1 MAKVY
6 RIFLLLLIS
15 SINGLLF
22 AIPFIWD
29 SFFFLIFIAFVPLF
43 FVSKYLKTIES
54 LLYSFV
60 CVATWFFCTLHWL
73 HSYNI
78 SVEWSVLA
86 IIILVSITFIPFC
99 LYFYGINKIPVRKE
113 YKYMFFILLW
123 ILVEWLSCEWELSF
137 SFHILGYCLGSVPLI
152 TQWYQYTGVMG
163 GSIWILWTNF
173 MFLYIIDSIKER
185 KKHKIWAYSIIAA
198 IPLCVSFLIYL
209 TPVAV
214 QHTEKVCAL
223 NMSDKDTLH
232 KRIPLINAID
242 YLSTAP
248 FDSTDAFIVLPE
260 SICYLPASA
269 VPYNVYFSTIELLLK
284 QRAPQ
289 TSIIFGA
296 STQDLS
302 KGASFNNVDFFNMVL
317 CCDTSGLT
325 NYRNKMLL
333 APFGEFIPYK
343 VLFGKIPGVE
353 KIIHNSILYDRKYD
367 TIFCKRNMYILP
379 LICYELYFSNH
390 IANYI
395 RKNKVEIIITVSN
408 DNCVKDSL
416 FTQQFVRMAQVQAVT
431 FAKPIVKSAMH
442 GFSFIIS
449 PKGKILS
456 KSHFNSVEFIEA
468 IIPLNNKVTLFARIG
483 NTAVFLYWIVL
494 FLIMIITGHN
504 EVSIL
509 QRESKDI
516 K

>member
-1 MAKVY
+1 
-6 RIFLLLLIS
+6 
-15 SINGLLF
+15 
-22 AIPFIWD
+22 
-29 SFFFLIFIAFVPLF
+29 
-43 FVSKYLKTIES
+43 
-54 LLYSFV
+54 
-60 CVATWFFCTLHWL
+60 
-73 HSYNI
+73 
-78 SVEWSVLA
+78 
-86 IIILVSITFIPFC
+86 
-99 LYFYGINKIPVRKE
+99 
-113 YKYMFFILLW
+113 
-123 ILVEWLSCEWELSF
+123 
-137 SFHILGYCLGSVPLI
+137 
-152 TQWYQYTGVMG
+152 MG

-317 CCDTSGLT
+317 CCDTSGLM

-333 APFGEFIPYK
+333 VPFAEFIPYK
-343 VLFGKIPGVE
+343 GFFGKIPDIE
-353 KIIHNSILYDRKYD
+353 KITQNPTLHDRKYD
-367 TIFCKRNMYILP
+367 TIFCKRNTCILP

-395 RKNKVEIIITVSN
+395 RKNKVEIIIAVSN
-408 DNCVKDSL
+408 DRSAKDLL
-416 FTQQFVRMAQVQAVT
+416 FTKQFVRMAQVQAVT
-431 FAKPIVKSAMH
+431 FAKPIVKSATH
-442 GFSFIIS
+442 GLSFIVS
-449 PKGKILS
+449 PNGKVLA
-456 KSHFNSVEFIEA
+456 KSNFNSIELVEA
-468 IIPLNNKVTLFARIG
+468 IVPLNNKVTLFARMG
-483 NTAVFLYWIVL
+483 NTAIFLYWVIL
-494 FLIMIITGHN
+494 FLIIIITERYEIN
-504 EVSIL
+504 T
-509 QRESKDI
+509 SKVLYEKI
-516 K
+516 SLISNTLV